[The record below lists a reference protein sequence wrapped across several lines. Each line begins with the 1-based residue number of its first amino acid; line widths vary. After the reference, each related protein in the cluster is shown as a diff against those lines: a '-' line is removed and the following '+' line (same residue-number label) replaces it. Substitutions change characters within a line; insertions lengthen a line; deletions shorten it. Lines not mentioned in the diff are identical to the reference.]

1 MMIFHSP
8 PTSPFPPIHK
18 KKNDFQRQQQQQRQ
32 VDNECMTE

>member
-18 KKNDFQRQQQQQRQ
+18 KKNDFQRQQQQRQ